1 LFLIRATFRIA
12 TVRTGKAFHTN
23 WKEKQ
28 AKKAEMDHIRDQ
40 ERQRKAEI
48 DEKNQEI
55 RERRQEKL
63 KRRLA
68 NEKRSEVVQ
77 PLNPKKLR
85 QKLKT
90 MSKKQLRSI
99 RKTTA
104 SPL

>member
-1 LFLIRATFRIA
+1 M
-12 TVRTGKAFHTN
+12 RTGKAFHTN

-40 ERQRKAEI
+40 ERQRKLDAEQ
-48 DEKNQEI
+48 KTQEI
-55 RERRQEKL
+55 RERRQEKM
-63 KRRLA
+63 KRRAA
-68 NEKRSEVVQ
+68 NERRAETVQ

-90 MSKKQLRSI
+90 LSKKQLRTI

-104 SPL
+104 NPL